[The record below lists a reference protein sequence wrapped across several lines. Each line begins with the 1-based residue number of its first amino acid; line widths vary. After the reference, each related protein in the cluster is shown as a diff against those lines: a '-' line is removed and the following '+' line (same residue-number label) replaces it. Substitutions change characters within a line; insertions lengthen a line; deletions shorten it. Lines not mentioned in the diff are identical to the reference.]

1 MTKKYV
7 TKQLSLFSKEEL
19 KALGRRVK
27 TDLTSKQLTDK
38 EIDLLLPKL
47 QLVSSKQL
55 ARILSKKNDNSLR
68 AQRCQNTGYNFY
80 KDKFGN
86 VYYNLPEVMKEM
98 AVSFVE

>member
-1 MTKKYV
+1 MTKNK
-7 TKQLSLFSKEEL
+7 TPKQLNLFSKEEL
-19 KALGRRVK
+19 NGLGRRVK
-27 TDLTSKQLTDK
+27 TDLTSKQLTDT
-38 EIDLLLPKL
+38 EIELLLTKL